1 MTKEKIQTSEI
12 PNTEAL
18 KDSETHY
25 RRLFETA
32 QDGILILDG
41 ITGVITDVNP
51 FLLKMLG
58 YTHREILGKQ
68 FWEIGLFRDIG
79 ASKNAFLELK
89 QNKYVHYQDLPLKS
103 KDGRLR
109 DVEFVGNVYQ
119 VNHKQVIQCNIWD
132 ITERKK
138 AENAKLESEGK
149 FHSLIDQSSDG
160 IIIIDEKGIILEWN
174 QSQEQI
180 SGLTSVEVLG
190 RPMWE
195 IQFQMMSDELKS
207 PTMLKKLEKDIRSF
221 LLSGKSDQL
230 NEYVEMT
237 VQHSDGKRRKL
248 QVSFFRFKT
257 ENSFMAGSISRDI
270 TECKQRER
278 ELESIVTVSAALRMA
293 HTLDE
298 MLPSLLNETLDV
310 MNATQGAIWLYDPIK
325 DELRTVL
332 TRGWDYTGT
341 HSIPPEKPGEG
352 INGLVFATGKPYV
365 SREIHLD
372 MHLPE
377 IVRQWTPPGVGG
389 VTVPIRSEDRLI
401 GTFNVNVTLPREI
414 TPDEIRLL
422 TTLSEI
428 AGNAIQRTRS
438 YEKTQ
443 RDVRRFAAL
452 HSIDVSINSNDNL
465 DKTLNLLLEQV
476 IDLLNVSAADIL
488 LFNPYTLTLEYSAG
502 KGFRSRAIE
511 KSQLRLGEGYAGR
524 AALQRRI
531 FNSADLRAVG
541 SEYSRKELLAHE
553 EFVTYFGVPLI
564 TKGKVIGVLDI
575 FNRSS
580 FLPDSEWLEFMEALA
595 SQAAIAIDNA
605 TLFDDLQRSNI
616 NLLQAYDTTIEGWS
630 KALDLRDHETEGHTQ
645 RVTELTMQLARAY
658 GLKDEEIVHVRRGAL
673 LHDIG
678 KMGIPDEILLKP
690 GPLTEEEW
698 VIMRQHPRYAFE
710 MLSPIEYLRPALDI
724 PYCHHEKWDGTG
736 YPRGLKGEQIP
747 MTARLFAVVD
757 VWDAL
762 RSDRPYRRAWR
773 EEKVFEHIKSLSGTH
788 FDPKVAE
795 LFLNMMG
802 LNR

>member
-1 MTKEKIQTSEI
+1 MRKEAIFFGRSKMTKEKIQTSEI

-401 GTFNVNVTLPREI
+401 GTFNAAENGELKKN
-414 TPDEIRLL
+414 L
-422 TTLSEI
+422 T
-428 AGNAIQRTRS
+428 
-438 YEKTQ
+438 
-443 RDVRRFAAL
+443 
-452 HSIDVSINSNDNL
+452 NDNL
-465 DKTLNLLLEQV
+465 HLMSEGYQ
-476 IDLLNVSAADIL
+476 IWADIIR
-488 LFNPYTLTLEYSAG
+488 P
-502 KGFRSRAIE
+502 
-511 KSQLRLGEGYAGR
+511 
-524 AALQRRI
+524 
-531 FNSADLRAVG
+531 
-541 SEYSRKELLAHE
+541 
-553 EFVTYFGVPLI
+553 
-564 TKGKVIGVLDI
+564 
-575 FNRSS
+575 
-580 FLPDSEWLEFMEALA
+580 FLPD
-595 SQAAIAIDNA
+595 
-605 TLFDDLQRSNI
+605 
-616 NLLQAYDTTIEGWS
+616 
-630 KALDLRDHETEGHTQ
+630 
-645 RVTELTMQLARAY
+645 
-658 GLKDEEIVHVRRGAL
+658 
-673 LHDIG
+673 
-678 KMGIPDEILLKP
+678 
-690 GPLTEEEW
+690 
-698 VIMRQHPRYAFE
+698 
-710 MLSPIEYLRPALDI
+710 
-724 PYCHHEKWDGTG
+724 
-736 YPRGLKGEQIP
+736 
-747 MTARLFAVVD
+747 
-757 VWDAL
+757 
-762 RSDRPYRRAWR
+762 
-773 EEKVFEHIKSLSGTH
+773 
-788 FDPKVAE
+788 
-795 LFLNMMG
+795 
-802 LNR
+802 